1 MNQKRMSLMLKSVTI
16 IIGLMG
22 TVFFLILLPALAN
35 DLRNGYKEA
44 TYLYWPGLLYGWLIG
59 VIVYAALYNFWKICC
74 EIGKDNSFSKENIKY
89 LNNIGLLAIIAATV
103 WFTGLVVLISIN
115 VISIAFFVLMVVGII
130 ASVAIAIITIV
141 LAHLVD
147 KAYELKSEN
156 ELTI

>member
-22 TVFFLILLPALAN
+22 TVFFLILLPSLAN
-35 DLRNGYKEA
+35 DLRNGYKEVA
-44 TYLYWPGLLYGWLIG
+44 YMYWPGLLYGWLIG
-59 VIVYAALYNFWKICC
+59 VIVYAALYNLWEICC
-74 EIGKDNSFSKENIKY
+74 EIGKDNSFSNENIKY
-89 LNNIGLLAIIAATV
+89 LNNIGVLAIIAVAV